1 MHQMHQKSTSK
12 ITQVYVSLLPTVALI
27 SLLLLFIIPKDPK
40 NAWLLNLS
48 KSRWIMIVGTLTIL
62 MGLSVF
68 AVKFWQSKELRSKID
83 AMVGD
88 FLSEFGWIIP
98 TTLFIFGG
106 IFMGT
111 FFGLFFTPYSAM
123 LLRASP
129 LVFFAIFAIFQSGI
143 FAIIYLRRIRF
154 DEKYSTTEIT
164 LHINPRKVA
173 LILVII
179 VGILVSLSWSI
190 FLFEFMA
197 QDQDFTLNARIFHFD
212 HEQNFPTFAT
222 TIYLIFTVGLIS
234 VIIHTHSTHSK
245 KYKKHWII
253 LALGFAYISLDEFV
267 GLHEKLI
274 IPLQNL
280 FQDKS
285 LNLPAYF
292 HFAWVI
298 IGIPIVFVFAISYFR
313 FYWNLPSKVKP
324 AFALAFIIYISGA
337 LVFEMFGSYLHV
349 KHHISG
355 YISRPPL
362 TILTTTIEE
371 VLELIGLIILIY
383 GLLEYIQKQLKG
395 ETIKILGPN

>member
-1 MHQMHQKSTSK
+1 MYKGKFMHQMHQKSTSK

-222 TIYLIFTVGLIS
+222 TIYLIFHYPTCRM
-234 VIIHTHSTHSK
+234 
-245 KYKKHWII
+245 
-253 LALGFAYISLDEFV
+253 SL
-267 GLHEKLI
+267 
-274 IPLQNL
+274 
-280 FQDKS
+280 
-285 LNLPAYF
+285 
-292 HFAWVI
+292 
-298 IGIPIVFVFAISYFR
+298 
-313 FYWNLPSKVKP
+313 
-324 AFALAFIIYISGA
+324 SG
-337 LVFEMFGSYLHV
+337 
-349 KHHISG
+349 
-355 YISRPPL
+355 
-362 TILTTTIEE
+362 
-371 VLELIGLIILIY
+371 
-383 GLLEYIQKQLKG
+383 
-395 ETIKILGPN
+395 